1 MSQAQPFAGIRV
13 IEFGQF
19 MAVPFCGHEY
29 CCVSTEW
36 LNGSHGTHR

>member
-19 MAVPFCGHEY
+19 MAVPLLRA
-29 CCVSTEW
+29 W
-36 LNGSHGTHR
+36 ILLRKHGVA